1 MQTIIGIKEDGSYMP
16 GVESLT
22 NDAARAKFG
31 AGGIGMKVAGSF
43 DYGVLTEQFPAQIEW
58 GVAPYP
64 VADENDT
71 YLQAWQTIPPNEP
84 RNYLFAFLA
93 RIIRHISID
102 RCRYQQ
108 RLCRSAYIQELSAEL
123 QACIPNPQD
132 TEQRMETIAL
142 GQTISD
148 FLRQQPEEAR
158 NVFVRRYWYMDSVS
172 EIAKRFCIS
181 QSKVKSMLFRSRN
194 ALRIHLKK
202 EGYTL

>member
-1 MQTIIGIKEDGSYMP
+1 MEDQQIVDLFLRREESAIAQTKELYGARLRQLSLGIVQDPETA
-16 GVESLT
+16 E
-22 NDAARAKFG
+22 
-31 AGGIGMKVAGSF
+31 
-43 DYGVLTEQFPAQIEW
+43 EC
-58 GVAPYP
+58 
-64 VADENDT
+64 ENDT
-71 YLQAWQTIPPNEP
+71 YLQAWQTIPPHEP

-142 GQTISD
+142 GQTISA

-158 NVFVRRYWYMDSVS
+158 NVFIRRYWYMDSVS